1 MSRLSKEIPFSDVAG
16 IECRHVIY
24 LPPPKGFNKDYHL
37 AKEVIHR
44 KDGTKTSAI
53 RFHENFKRHYWVTR
67 EGYRK
72 HTQKKEWEDIDRLQ
86 KFTTTESR
94 MLEDIAKTFRG
105 QKLPEG
111 IKVDLRNPRSMK
123 QINRIPYIY
132 GTDISSSAAVKQEKY
147 RMNWP
152 DLNTPSSIAASDTET
167 DMIHG
172 HKRIVMQTLSM
183 KDKVYTA
190 VVRSFFQGMKDDDIK
205 KRLQEALITYLDQD
219 YEILD
224 DKKKPKKDK
233 DGNQIYGNVYRD
245 RKLKWE
251 IDLVDDDGAV
261 VFRVLQKAHEW
272 MPDFMTFWNMEFDIK
287 KMEESAEYHRMN
299 LADMWSDPHVPAP
312 YRFYEFV
319 QGSAQKVT
327 ASGKVT
333 PIPPHARWHT
343 VKTPA
348 SFYVIDA
355 MCAYKQVRTGKQE
368 ERRYSL
374 DFILNKQINRGKLK
388 FDEGSHLSQAEWHV
402 FMQKHYP
409 IEYTIYNVFDCIG
422 IEMLDEKTKDLCVS
436 VPSGAAMSDY
446 SRFNSQPRRVCDKLH
461 YFNLARNKVM
471 GTTSDEMANE
481 MDEKTISLRDWIV
494 MLPAHLVADNGLK
507 IILEYPELRSN
518 IRLHV
523 GDLDVSASYPNGEC
537 VFNISKETT
546 KKELISIEGV
556 SEHTRRMQGINLSGG
571 ATNAVEFTTGMF
583 GMPTMVQWL
592 EAYQRHREYG
602 VAIASPTAPVAL
614 LDDGS
619 DDSFGYEDEVTDTD
633 YASEEA

>member
-37 AKEVIHR
+37 AKEIIHL
-44 KDGTKTSAI
+44 KSGEKIPAI
-53 RFHENFKRHYWVTR
+53 RFHENFKRHFWVTR

-72 HTQKKEWEDIDRLQ
+72 HTQKKEWEDINRLQ

-94 MLEDIAKTFRG
+94 MVEDIARHFRG

-123 QINRIPYIY
+123 QLNRIPYIY

-167 DMIHG
+167 DMLHG
-172 HKRIVMQTLSM
+172 HGRIVMQTLSM

-190 VVRSFFQGMKDDDIK
+190 VVRSFFQGMKDDVIK
-205 KRLQEALITYLDQD
+205 EKLQEALQKYLGDVVANRG
-219 YEILD
+219 I
-224 DKKKPKKDK
+224 
-233 DGNQIYGNVYRD
+233 
-245 RKLKWE
+245 KWE
-251 IDLVDDDGAV
+251 IDLVADDGAV
-261 VFRVLQKAHEW
+261 VYRVLKKAHEW

-287 KMEESAEYHRMN
+287 KMEESANFHRMN

-368 ERRYSL
+368 ERKYSL
-374 DFILNKQINRGKLK
+374 DFILDKNLKRGKLK
-388 FDEGSHLSQAEWHV
+388 FKEADHVTGGEWHI
-402 FMQKHYP
+402 FMQKNFP
-409 IEYTIYNVFDCIG
+409 IEYTIYNVFDCVG

-471 GTTSDEMANE
+471 GTTSDQMSTEL
-481 MDEKTISLRDWIV
+481 DQKTISLRDWIV

-583 GMPTMVQWL
+583 GMPSMLQWL

-602 VAIASPTAPVAL
+602 DAVQANAGLNNNAIML
-614 LDDGS
+614 ELDDY
-619 DDSFGYEDEVTDTD
+619 DSSIPYGNDEVTDSD
-633 YASEEA
+633 YEAVEA